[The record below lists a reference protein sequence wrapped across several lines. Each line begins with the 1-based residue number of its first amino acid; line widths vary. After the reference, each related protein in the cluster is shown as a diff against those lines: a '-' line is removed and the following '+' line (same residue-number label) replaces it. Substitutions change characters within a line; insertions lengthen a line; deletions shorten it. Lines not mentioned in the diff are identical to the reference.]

1 MTSEPFVPASCT
13 RDAVAAVA
21 ADGAL
26 QACNASMEQW
36 VEQHAGALGDLPLA
50 AADRGDLE
58 AGDVVLFH
66 AEDAVWEL
74 TLRGVDG
81 RRWLT
86 ARDVTDREQRQA
98 AVFAA
103 MRSRALGELAASLAH
118 DLNNQFH
125 ASLALAG
132 ELSFLATDPDDIE
145 SIRDLER
152 GTKIGATALG
162 ALSRMLSRM
171 PARRERVAVK
181 EVLEEALAI
190 VRKAY
195 QQAGVEL
202 SVEIPD
208 ALPAVRLVQV
218 DVVHSLC
225 AVLDTVLGMK
235 PASARLDVARRAQ
248 ASAEARA
255 RDYVVA
261 RFEFLGLSGE
271 DAETLAASVV
281 MQEGSLRRFVA
292 HRGLLQGVLS
302 AAFLQRRLGGD
313 LESEADG
320 GRLVVAFSWPVSR

>member
-36 VEQHAGALGDLPLA
+36 VEQHAVALGDLPLA

-74 TLRGVDG
+74 TLREVDG

-162 ALSRMLSRM
+162 ALSRMLSRT

-218 DVVHSLC
+218 DEVYSLC
-225 AVLDTVLGMK
+225 AVLYTVLGMK
-235 PASARLDVARRAQ
+235 PSSARLDVARRAP